1 MMDGNLMSRFA
12 IPRLTDP
19 QRAEMIDVQVL
30 PVGGYADDVAERIAA
45 LGASPKRT
53 PPNTKSSS
61 GSFARISRAPAAA
74 SAMRGPR
81 PGRLRLEAQ

>member
-30 PVGGYADDVAERIAA
+30 PVGGYADDVAERIAT
-45 LGASPKRT
+45 LGASPSRT
-53 PPNTKSSS
+53 LPNSKSSS
-61 GSFARISRAPAAA
+61 GLFARISRTPAAA
-74 SAMRGPR
+74 SSLRAPR
-81 PGRLRLEAQ
+81 RRRLRLEAQ